1 MDSNEGTG
9 SYTAASSGVSPLQL
23 RIVAREPSA
32 CERRLILKD
41 HPGTA
46 AIEEGSLPDGGR
58 RLILSGTWRNNTLAG
73 VLPSIGRL
81 GSDGGAAVEID
92 LSGIDGM
99 DTAGAWLVRRIVT
112 GREAGGSKVSL
123 TGGTAA
129 MQELIRALPATVEAP
144 HHDEKKE
151 ALFIRT
157 FGPVG
162 VMMAHLWQDT
172 VSMMYVLGSAVRGAQ
187 MKLGRGAGVSPA
199 SVVNQLDHMGVRAV
213 PIIVLMSFL
222 IGAIIAQQGAFQ
234 LRYFGAEI
242 FVVDLVGILQLR
254 EIGVLLTAIM
264 IAGRSGSAITA
275 EIGSMKMREEIDA
288 LKVIGLN
295 PVGVLVFPRLVALV
309 VALPLLTVVANF
321 AALYGAALVAWGYS
335 GITFD
340 VFTTR
345 LNEAIDYSTLASGM
359 IKAPF
364 MALII
369 GIVSAV
375 EGMKVGGSAESLGR
389 HVTTSVVK
397 SIFVVILVDGLFAM
411 FYAAI
416 DF

>member
-1 MDSNEGTG
+1 MICGTG
-9 SYTAASSGVSPLQL
+9 SSGANLEVVATLSPVEQENA
-23 RIVAREPSA
+23 RIEIEEQPDGNG
-32 CERRLILKD
+32 RLI
-41 HPGTA
+41 
-46 AIEEGSLPDGGR
+46 R
-58 RLILSGTWRNNTLAG
+58 LAG
-73 VLPSIGRL
+73 RWKNNSLSEMIKSAGPLVDA
-81 GSDGGAAVEID
+81 GSAGHETVD
-92 LSGIDGM
+92 LSGVTGM
-99 DTAGAWLVRRIVT
+99 DTAGAWLVRRFVT
-112 GREAGGSKVSL
+112 EGRERGVSL
-123 TGGTAA
+123 EIVGGTAG
-129 MQELIRALPATVEAP
+129 MRELIEALPEHVTAP
-144 HHDEKKE
+144 EKPVDHRSRFE
-151 ALFIRT
+151 RIFE
-157 FGPVG
+157 PVG
-162 VMMAHLWQDT
+162 RVT
-172 VSMMYVLGSAVRGAQ
+172 VSLWGDMVAMMFVLGSAVRGAQ
-187 MKLGRGAGVSPA
+187 TKLGRGAGVSPA

-213 PIIVLMSFL
+213 PIITLMSFL

-234 LRYFGAEI
+234 LRYFGAEV

-288 LKVIGLN
+288 LKVTGLN
-295 PVGVLVFPRLVALV
+295 PIGVLVFPRLVALTI
-309 VALPLLTVVANF
+309 ALPLLTIVANF
-321 AALYGAALVAWGYS
+321 AALYGAAVVAWAYS

-340 VFTTR
+340 VFITR
-345 LNEAIDYSTLASGM
+345 LHEAVDYSTLATGM

-369 GIVSAV
+369 GIIAAV

-389 HVTTSVVK
+389 HVTASVVK